1 MGNAPLSTAASTRR
15 PGGFT
20 MKNKVVTAEEAVA
33 LIRDGDT
40 LINTGFIGSGAP
52 EGLLVALERRFLET
66 GAPRNLTLMFAAGQ
80 GDSGERGLNH
90 LGHDGLLK
98 RVIGG
103 HWGLIPKVAKLAL
116 ADRIEGWNLPQ
127 GVISQL
133 YRAIAGRKPGVI
145 TKVGL
150 GTFVDP
156 RLEGGKINAISRE
169 ELVQVIELGGEE
181 WLFYKSFPVNVAFC
195 RGTTADAN
203 GNVTMEREALTLD
216 NLAMA
221 MAAKNSG
228 GLVVVQ
234 VERLA
239 ETGSLHPKHVKIP
252 GILVDC
258 VVVARPEYHW
268 QTYGVAYDPAYASE
282 IRVPLGSL
290 TPLPL
295 DERKLIARR
304 TVFELPAGGVVNLG
318 IGMPEGVASVANEEQ
333 VLKYVTL
340 TTEPGAIGGVPQ
352 GGLNFGAD
360 VNAEAIIDQNQQ
372 FDFYD
377 GGGLDMACLGLAEC
391 DEEGNLNVSRFGPKL
406 AGAGGFIN
414 ISQNARKIVFAGT
427 FTAGGLKIAVEDGR
441 VRIVQEGR
449 ARKFVAKV
457 GQVTFSGAYARQT
470 RQPVLYVTERCVFRL
485 TESGLMLT
493 EVAPG
498 IDIERDIL
506 AHMDFRPIVADPQ
519 PMDARIFRPKLMG
532 VEGEFV
538 GFRDLASRISYDVE
552 RNILFLN
559 FEGLR
564 VRSAED
570 VAAVQEAVESRCKQ
584 IGRVVDVIVNYDSF
598 RIDEG
603 LLDAYAQMIQYMQK
617 TYYLK
622 VTRYSTSAFMRSK
635 LGEELAK
642 RDVAPHVF
650 ETAAEAQTFL
660 ADGNSRTE

>member
-1 MGNAPLSTAASTRR
+1 
-15 PGGFT
+15 
-20 MKNKVVTAEEAVA
+20 MKHKVVTAEEAVA
-33 LIRDGDT
+33 LVRDGDT

-52 EGLLVALERRFLET
+52 EGLLVALEQRFLQT

-80 GDSGERGLNH
+80 GDSAERGLNH

-103 HWGLIPKVAKLAL
+103 HWGLIPKIAKLAL
-116 ADRIEGWNLPQ
+116 TNHIEGWNLPQ

-145 TKVGL
+145 TKVGI

-156 RLEGGKINAISRE
+156 RREGGKINEISTE
-169 ELVQVIELGGEE
+169 NLVELIELAGEE
-181 WLFYKSFPVNVAFC
+181 WLFYKAFPVNVAFC
-195 RGTTADAN
+195 RGTTADGD

-228 GLVVVQ
+228 GMVIVQ
-234 VERLA
+234 VERIA
-239 ETGSLHPKHVKIP
+239 EVGSLNPKAVKIP

-258 VVVARPEYHW
+258 VVVAPPEYHW
-268 QTYGVAYDPAYASE
+268 QTYGTQYDPAYASE

-290 TPLPL
+290 APLPL

-304 TVFELPAGGVVNLG
+304 AVFELPAGGVVNLG
-318 IGMPEGVASVANEEQ
+318 IGMPEGLAAVANEEQ

-340 TTEPGAIGGVPQ
+340 TTEPGGIGGVPQ
-352 GGLNFGAD
+352 AGLNFGAG
-360 VNAEAIIDQNQQ
+360 VNVAAIIDQNEQ

-427 FTAGGLKIAVEDGR
+427 FTAGGLKLAVEDGKLH
-441 VRIVQEGR
+441 IVQEGR
-449 ARKFVAKV
+449 ARKFVKQV
-457 GQVTFSGAYARQT
+457 GQVTFSGGYAKAT

-485 TESGLMLT
+485 TERGLALT

-506 AHMDFRPIVADPQ
+506 AHMDFAPIVEKVG
-519 PMDARIFRPKLMG
+519 PMDPRIFRPEPMG
-532 VEGEFV
+532 LEREFL
-538 GFRDLASRISYDVE
+538 GFRDLPSRITYDAE
-552 RNILFLN
+552 RNVLFLN

-564 VRSAED
+564 VRSPDD
-570 VAAVQEAVESRCKQ
+570 VQAVQDAVEARCKR
-584 IGRVVDVIVNYDSF
+584 IGRFVHVIVNYDSF
-598 RIDEG
+598 RIDESV
-603 LLDAYAQMIQYMQK
+603 LDAYAKMIRYMEK

-622 VTRYSTSAFMRSK
+622 VTRYTTSAFMRAK

-650 ETAAEAQTFL
+650 ETATEAQAFL
-660 ADGNSRTE
+660 DQFPAAS